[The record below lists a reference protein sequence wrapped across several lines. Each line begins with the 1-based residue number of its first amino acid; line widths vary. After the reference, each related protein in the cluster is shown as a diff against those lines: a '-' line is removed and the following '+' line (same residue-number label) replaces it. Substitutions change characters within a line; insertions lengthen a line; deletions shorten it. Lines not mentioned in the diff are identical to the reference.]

1 MSQIYVKLP
10 TDQTEPSENVR
21 TRNCALELWL
31 MTEPSEIQ
39 PISQKHSAM
48 LVMLKYLIW
57 FHLKIVCGWGVHF

>member
-10 TDQTEPSENVR
+10 TDQTEPSENVG

-48 LVMLKYLIW
+48 LVMLEYLI
-57 FHLKIVCGWGVHF
+57 